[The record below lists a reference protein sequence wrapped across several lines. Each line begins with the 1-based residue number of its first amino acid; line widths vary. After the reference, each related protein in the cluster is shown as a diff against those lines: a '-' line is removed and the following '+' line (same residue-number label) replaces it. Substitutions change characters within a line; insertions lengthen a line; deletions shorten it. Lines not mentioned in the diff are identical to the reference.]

1 MLKRIV
7 FAASLLGVL
16 VAAGAAVAS
25 SGAGSGKSAS
35 WISEPRVVSSSSSS
49 LAAAT
54 SGPRYGD
61 VVTFD
66 VSTTQTS
73 NPFVNVRCSQNGTQV
88 YDAWSAFF
96 AGGLGDETFGLAS
109 AAWRGGGANC
119 TANLD
124 KYANGKWKVLAS
136 TSFHVDG

>member
-1 MLKRIV
+1 MVKRIA

-16 VAAGAAVAS
+16 VVAGATVAS
-25 SGAGSGKSAS
+25 AGAGSNKASS
-35 WISEPRVVSSSSSS
+35 WISAPRVVSSSGSS

-73 NPFVNVRCSQNGTQV
+73 NPFVNVRCSQDGNLV
-88 YDAWSAFF
+88 FDAWSSY

-109 AAWRGGGANC
+109 AAWRDGSANC

-124 KYANGKWKVLAS
+124 KWANGKWRVLAS
-136 TSFHVDG
+136 TSFHVDA

>member
-1 MLKRIV
+1 MLKRIA
-7 FAASLLGVL
+7 FATSLLGVL
-16 VAAGAAVAS
+16 VVAGAAVAS
-25 SGAGSGKSAS
+25 NGAGSKSSS
-35 WISEPRVVSSSSSS
+35 WISDPRVVSSSSSS

-54 SGPRYGD
+54 SGPHYGD

-73 NPFVNVRCSQNGTQV
+73 NPFVNVRCSQNGSLV
-88 YDAWSAFF
+88 YDAWSAFSD
-96 AGGLGDETFGLAS
+96 AGLGNRTFGLAS
-109 AAWRGGGANC
+109 AAWQGGAANC

-124 KYANGKWKVLAS
+124 KYSNGKWRVLAS